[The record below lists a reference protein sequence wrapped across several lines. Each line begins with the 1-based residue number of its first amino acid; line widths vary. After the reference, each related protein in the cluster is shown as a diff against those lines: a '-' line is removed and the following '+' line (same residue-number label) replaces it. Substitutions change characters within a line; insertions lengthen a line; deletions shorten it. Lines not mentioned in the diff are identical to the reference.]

1 MHKNEE
7 VERAMKAFD
16 EAVEWADRMDASGTS
31 PAASGSTRRNDHGA
45 DHNAEGNTLKA
56 NRGNNRRSPRPLV
69 PQRSSI
75 TEYTSNELIRLISW
89 VTSDGQL
96 RTDDEVLKEMIE
108 VLGFRRRGARIELR
122 LRQAIQ
128 QWRRQT
134 VIQNQQA
141 VGR

>member
-1 MHKNEE
+1 
-7 VERAMKAFD
+7 
-16 EAVEWADRMDASGTS
+16 
-31 PAASGSTRRNDHGA
+31 
-45 DHNAEGNTLKA
+45 
-56 NRGNNRRSPRPLV
+56 
-69 PQRSSI
+69 
-75 TEYTSNELIRLISW
+75 

-134 VIQNQQA
+134 VVQDHEA
-141 VGR
+141 AGR